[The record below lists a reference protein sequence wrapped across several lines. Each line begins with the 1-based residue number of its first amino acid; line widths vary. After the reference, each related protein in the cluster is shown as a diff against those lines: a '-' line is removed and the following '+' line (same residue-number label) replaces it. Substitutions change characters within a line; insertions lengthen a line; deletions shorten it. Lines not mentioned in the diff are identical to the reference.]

1 MLVSMKN
8 KTKPSQESFNGSEL
22 DETTARH
29 KKFERSPVNKVP
41 MFSNTNSTRQ
51 SKVMLRPEEEFKTKQ
66 TDLKKTKSK
75 FKKMVSARFTVI
87 ERRKKEKEDS

>member
-1 MLVSMKN
+1 
-8 KTKPSQESFNGSEL
+8 
-22 DETTARH
+22 
-29 KKFERSPVNKVP
+29 